1 MTARLKSRVVDRC
14 MPGSWNFLAL
24 GTLVTLLLV
33 NGSAAWA
40 QGVGN
45 EGRQDTSRLAAV
57 TGAKGKYAWPQWRGP
72 QRTGISEETGL
83 LSSWPEGGPP
93 LAWRVQGLGQGF
105 SSVAVVD
112 GRILT
117 LGKFGAET
125 KLLALKD
132 SDGSLLW
139 STTVGGGGSPNCTP
153 TVDGKLVYALSHG
166 GDLLCAEIET
176 GREVWRKN
184 FGKDFGGQMM
194 SGWGYSESP
203 LVDGDRL
210 ICTPGSLR
218 AMIASLDKRTG
229 EVIWTTPMPEEIG
242 TRGRDGAGYSSIV
255 VGEGAGVRQYVQLVG
270 RGLIAVDAATGKML
284 WTYNKIANGT
294 ANIPTPIVA
303 GDYVFCSS
311 GYGTGSA
318 LLKLERGAAGQIEVR
333 EEYFKAGNDLQ
344 NHHGGMIL
352 LGDHIYL
359 GHGHNNG
366 FPVCIELRT
375 GKDGWRPG
383 RGPGNGSAAIAY
395 ADGHFYFRYENAIMA
410 LIEANPNEYKLKGTF
425 EIAAKNGSSWP
436 HPVIANGK
444 LYLRDQHELLC
455 YDIRQ
460 SAN

>member
-1 MTARLKSRVVDRC
+1 MTNKSKWCAIPLD
-14 MPGSWNFLAL
+14 SL
-24 GTLVTLLLV
+24 GFGLLV
-33 NGSAAWA
+33 VSLAWLLVLDAAPVAA
-40 QGVGN
+40 QGTNAGQN
-45 EGRQDTSRLAAV
+45 APRLAAV
-57 TGAKGKYAWPQWRGP
+57 TGGNGRYVWPQWRGP

-83 LSSWPEGGPP
+83 LQSWPEGGPP

-112 GRILT
+112 GKILT
-117 LGKFGAET
+117 LGKFNADT
-125 KLLALKD
+125 KLIALKEA
-132 SDGSLLW
+132 DGSMLW
-139 STTVGGGGSPNCTP
+139 STTVGGGGAPNCTP
-153 TVDGKLVYALSHG
+153 TVDGNLVYALSHG
-166 GDLLCAEIET
+166 GDLLCAELAT

-184 FGKDFGGQMM
+184 FGKDFGGKMM

-203 LVDGDRL
+203 LVDGDHL
-210 ICTPGSLR
+210 VCTPGSLN
-218 AMIASLDKRTG
+218 AMIAALNKRTG
-229 EVIWTTPMPEEIG
+229 EVVWTAPMPDDVG
-242 TRGRDGAGYSSIV
+242 SRGRDGAGYSSIV
-255 VGEGAGVRQYVQLVG
+255 VGEGAGVRQYIQLVG
-270 RGLIAVDAATGKML
+270 RGLIAVDAANGKLL

-318 LLKLERGAAGQIEVR
+318 LLKLQRNAAGQIEVN
-333 EEYFKAGNDLQ
+333 EEYFKSGNDLQ

-352 LGDHIYL
+352 VGDYVYL

-375 GKDGWRPG
+375 GQDGWRPG
-383 RGPGNGSAAIAY
+383 RGPGSGSAAIAF
-395 ADGHFYFRYENAIMA
+395 ADGHFYFRYENAVMA
-410 LIEANPNEYKLKGTF
+410 LIEANPKEYKLKGTF
-425 EIAAKNGSSWP
+425 TIAAKNGSSWP

-460 SAN
+460 PAR